1 MYKKDIHI
9 VIADD
14 HPMLLKGLYEELI
27 NNSYKVVGQ
36 AKNGN
41 QALSLI
47 LLHKPDIALLD
58 IDMPDLSGFEVIK
71 AAKKKGS
78 NTKFIILSFHKEKD
92 YITKA
97 KSLQING
104 YLLKEDSF
112 FEIEQCI
119 KEVVD
124 NKQYFSRSFNKS
136 NLINASLEIQKLQ
149 LLTPSEIT
157 ILKLI
162 AQQNSTSQIAET
174 LYVSSRTVEKHR
186 SNIILKLELES
197 GPNSLSHWA
206 LINKLIILEL

>member
-119 KEVVD
+119 KEVLD

>member
-27 NNSYKVVGQ
+27 NNSYKVIGQ

-119 KEVVD
+119 KEVVG